1 MIKVCSHMPRHLN
14 DRQTLRHTLSHRPQ
28 PMQSPAFLKYSVNL
42 AWLIQLMVYAL
53 CAMSPAYLRYRG
65 KIARYCDFPRKA
77 HGSIRASDTGHRDLS
92 ADDGRYLMVSGL
104 KSCMYDKIILLFQAA
119 HARE

>member
-1 MIKVCSHMPRHLN
+1 MLRQLGMVDTVDGLRFMRHVPR
-14 DRQTLRHTLSHRPQ
+14 
-28 PMQSPAFLKYSVNL
+28 
-42 AWLIQLMVYAL
+42 
-53 CAMSPAYLRYRG
+53 AYLRYRG

-77 HGSIRASDTGHRDLS
+77 HGSVRASDTGHRDLS